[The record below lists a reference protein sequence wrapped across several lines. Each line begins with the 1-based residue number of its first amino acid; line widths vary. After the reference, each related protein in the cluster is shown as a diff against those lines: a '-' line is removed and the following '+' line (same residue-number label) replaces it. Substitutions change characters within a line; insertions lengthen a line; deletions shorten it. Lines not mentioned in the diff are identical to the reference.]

1 MWQSM
6 RVLGVDPGQSG
17 GLAVIDGAE
26 LVDAIRMPTYQF
38 KGKAVIDGRAI
49 INWLADIEPDRPAPF
64 DCAVIEAVHAM
75 PRQGVTS
82 SFQFGRMLGGVE
94 VTVTSY
100 GKPVEY
106 VSPATWKKAMGLDRD
121 KASSIDMAKLK
132 FGKRAEALI
141 KFKADD
147 GLAEAA
153 LLAAYWHG
161 RL

>member
-1 MWQSM
+1 M
-6 RVLGVDPGQSG
+6 RILGVDPGQRG
-17 GLAVIDGAE
+17 GLAVINGAE
-26 LVDAIRMPTYQF
+26 LESAIRMPTYQF

-49 INWLADIEPDRPAPF
+49 INWLAGIGPEGSAPF
-64 DCAVIEAVHAM
+64 QCAVIEAVHAM

-100 GKPVEY
+100 GAPVEY

-132 FGKRAEALI
+132 FGKRAEELI

-153 LLAAYWHG
+153 LLATYWHAKM
-161 RL
+161 